1 MKPNT
6 VALIVLSFLL
16 ATCMKAQVVFC
27 PPGAKWTANYYG
39 GIWSPYTFN
48 ESITYVRD
56 TIEGQDTL
64 KLLHHNKMYF
74 SCNASGAILTAIKQK
89 GDTIW
94 FRNKYTSNQWQILIN
109 YACAVG
115 QSWTTTVSV
124 TSQSSLQTIS
134 YTVDSIKYVT
144 ENGLQLKQLYL
155 KQQYNTS
162 LYYVPSTLC
171 SERYGWGFLFRF
183 PGRVGACDGDG
194 FLESL
199 CYSDQQFG
207 TKYFGAKACDYS
219 NLLGLSERN
228 DKQLVS
234 VAPNPSS
241 GSIVLKGLEVESA
254 ITIYNANGQAVLK
267 LQHNNNLELDISEL
281 NDGIYFLRVE
291 NKGPIIRLLIEK

>member
-1 MKPNT
+1 MH
-6 VALIVLSFLL
+6 
-16 ATCMKAQVVFC
+16 AQVVFC

-64 KLLHHNKMYF
+64 KLLQHNKMYF
-74 SCNASGAILTAIKQK
+74 SCNGGGAILTAIKQK

-115 QSWTTTVSV
+115 QSWTSTVSV
-124 TSQSSLQTIS
+124 ANQSSLQTIS

-144 ENGLQLKQLYL
+144 ENGFQLKQLYL
-155 KQQYNTS
+155 KQLYNTS
-162 LYYVPSTLC
+162 LYYVPSTIC

-199 CYSDQQFG
+199 CYSDNQFG
-207 TKYFGAKACDYS
+207 TKFFGNKACDFG
-219 NLLGLSERN
+219 NLLGLSESIYR
-228 DKQLVS
+228 QGIS

-241 GSIVLKGLEVESA
+241 GRIMMNGLDAEAA
-254 ITIYNANGQAVLK
+254 ITIYNASGQAVLK
-267 LQHNNNLELDISEL
+267 LQHKKNLELDLSAL
-281 NDGIYFLRVE
+281 NDGIYLLSVE
-291 NKGPIIRLLIEK
+291 NKGPRIRLLIKK